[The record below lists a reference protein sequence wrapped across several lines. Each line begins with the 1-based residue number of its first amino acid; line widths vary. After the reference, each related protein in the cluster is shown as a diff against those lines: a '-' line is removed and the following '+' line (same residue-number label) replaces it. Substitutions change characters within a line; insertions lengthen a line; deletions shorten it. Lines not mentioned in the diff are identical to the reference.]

1 MTETAFVYLSV
12 VAVLSGAATVF
23 LRSPIHSALALVLTV
38 FHVAGLLVIMGSG
51 FLGVLNVLVYA
62 GAIIVLFL
70 FTMMLLN
77 LHQQEDE
84 RYLHRYQTWLGI
96 PLGGLLLIE
105 AVWVAAAQANPLPD
119 QQGPY
124 SPAAIDAA
132 GGSARAAAEVIFS
145 QYALP
150 FEVAGVLL
158 MAASIAGLVLARR
171 ASDDGEVADEVDL
184 ITDAAGA
191 EYVAALEGDH
201 AGSEAGH

>member
-1 MTETAFVYLSV
+1 MTETAFVYLSA

-23 LRSPIHSALALVLTV
+23 LRSPIHSALSLVLTV

-105 AVWVAAAQANPLPD
+105 AVWVARRPGQ
-119 QQGPY
+119 
-124 SPAAIDAA
+124 ST
-132 GGSARAAAEVIFS
+132 AR
-145 QYALP
+145 P
-150 FEVAGVLL
+150 
-158 MAASIAGLVLARR
+158 
-171 ASDDGEVADEVDL
+171 
-184 ITDAAGA
+184 
-191 EYVAALEGDH
+191 
-201 AGSEAGH
+201 AGSLLAGCNRCRRGDRPVPRPR

>member
-12 VAVLSGAATVF
+12 VAVASGLATVL
-23 LRSPIHSALALVLTV
+23 LRSPIHCALSLVLTV
-38 FHVAGLLVIMGSG
+38 FHVAGMLVILGSG
-51 FLGVLNVLVYA
+51 FLAVLNVLVYA

-77 LHQQEDE
+77 LHQQEED

-96 PLGGLLLIE
+96 PLGALILVE
-105 AVWVAAAQANPLPD
+105 AVWVSAAQPD
-119 QQGPY
+119 PSGEQLGRY
-124 SPAAIDAA
+124 SPAVIDAA
-132 GGSARAAAEVIFS
+132 GGSAIAAADVIFS

-171 ASDDGEVADEVDL
+171 ASDDDEIEDEVDL
-184 ITDAAGA
+184 VTDAAGA
-191 EYVAALEGDH
+191 DYVAALEGDSH
-201 AGSEAGH
+201 GGTH